1 MEEQAPVGLL
11 RLAALH
17 YIAKTEPLTGD
28 TDLPHP
34 TSMQATDPH
43 ATWQERMQGL
53 PLSSEAVPGVRRSAM
68 RWRPVI
74 LLSTRVA
81 CASCNTSDCVSRYT

>member
-1 MEEQAPVGLL
+1 MQEQAPVCLL
-11 RLAALH
+11 RLAVLDYA
-17 YIAKTEPLTGD
+17 AKTEPLTDD

-34 TSMQATDPH
+34 TSMQATDPQD
-43 ATWQERMQGL
+43 TRQKRMQGL

-74 LLSTRVA
+74 VL
-81 CASCNTSDCVSRYT
+81 